1 MTQNKKQKSS
11 KIWTLVT
18 NSKTLLLH
26 RKQTMISNNKSKM
39 SFFTV
44 RNPKVK
50 TKQMKKIC
58 PSQIACKQVEKRRMD
73 RIWVMHLK
81 DLSLLSFSIVRMQE
95 ESSRKKIRHYTQNK
109 SWNWCKKIGVLC
121 LSPRKSSIRSKV
133 GSIGWSTMRER
144 SSLMSRRAKTQ
155 IQAS

>member
-1 MTQNKKQKSS
+1 MSKSAILRTSNTFTRLSKEFRVETQQTTRNKLQKQS

-39 SFFTV
+39 RSFTV

-58 PSQIACKQVEKRRMD
+58 LNLIVCKQVEKRRMD
-73 RIWVMHLK
+73 RCQVKRLK
-81 DLSLLSFSIVRMQE
+81 DLSPLSFSTVRMQE

-109 SWNWCKKIGVLC
+109 S
-121 LSPRKSSIRSKV
+121 
-133 GSIGWSTMRER
+133 
-144 SSLMSRRAKTQ
+144 
-155 IQAS
+155 

>member
-1 MTQNKKQKSS
+1 MRNKKQKLS

-44 RNPKVK
+44 RNPKAK

-58 PSQIACKQVEKRRMD
+58 PSQIACKQVGKRRMD
-73 RIWVMHLK
+73 RIWVKRLK
-81 DLSLLSFSIVRMQE
+81 DLFLLSFSTVRMQE
-95 ESSRKKIRHYTQNK
+95 ESSRKKIPHYTQNK
-109 SWNWCKKIGVLC
+109 S
-121 LSPRKSSIRSKV
+121 
-133 GSIGWSTMRER
+133 
-144 SSLMSRRAKTQ
+144 
-155 IQAS
+155 